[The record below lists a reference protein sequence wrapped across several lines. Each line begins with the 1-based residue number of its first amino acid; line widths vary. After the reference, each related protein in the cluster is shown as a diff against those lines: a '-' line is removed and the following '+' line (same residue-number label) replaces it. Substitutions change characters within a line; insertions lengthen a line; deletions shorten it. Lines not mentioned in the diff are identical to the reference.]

1 MSGRKEGMAILGPYI
16 SMRNNE
22 GRMKFFAVVRK

>member
-16 SMRNNE
+16 SMKNNE
-22 GRMKFFAVVRK
+22 GRERFFAVLRK

>member
-22 GRMKFFAVVRK
+22 DRMKFFAIVRK

>member
-16 SMRNNE
+16 SMKNNE
-22 GRMKFFAVVRK
+22 GRERFFAVLGK